1 MKKKISLQ
9 ESLTLGMGIASI
21 AKERAED
28 FIEYIAKEGKTA
40 IKDQGKLRARLM
52 ARGEK
57 EYHAMAR
64 GYDRA
69 VRKTLKTLNVPTR
82 SEFEAL
88 KRKVE
93 GKKKT

>member
-1 MKKKISLQ
+1 MKNKISLQ
-9 ESLTLGMGIASI
+9 ESLALGMGVAAV

-28 FIEYIAKEGKTA
+28 FIEYLAKEGKTA
-40 IKDQGKLRARLM
+40 IKDQGRMRARLM

-57 EYHAMAR
+57 EYAAMAR
-64 GYDRA
+64 GYDNA
-69 VRKTLKTLNVPTR
+69 VRKALRALNVPTR